1 MGLKYDAH
9 QFKRAGDRLNNSQKA
24 FKRYLIRDMEKLARL
39 VERLARAM
47 APLETGS
54 LESAIFAR
62 VVKEGYTGLRI
73 ELSVSGAKPR
83 EGNPGV
89 EVGDYAE
96 YMELGKYRLG
106 YLHKVRRVRVQLLR
120 KNLKQTQK
128 RQKKRQQ
135 SQHLWRRLKHRRQPH
150 QRPVPLH
157 LRMRLNY
164 QRLTLHR
171 VQTRQHH
178 QLQKLQIHVRQQKHQ
193 RQTQKRLKLLPNRVH
208 CLQTVRNL
216 RQKRQRARPQ

>member
-83 EGNPGV
+83 EGHPGV

-106 YLHKVRRVRVQLLR
+106 YLSRMKSGTNPPVAGVKPRVGPLFLERAVQISEKQFTQTIAEAAR
-120 KNLKQTQK
+120 KAGF
-128 RQKKRQQ
+128 
-135 SQHLWRRLKHRRQPH
+135 
-150 QRPVPLH
+150 
-157 LRMRLNY
+157 
-164 QRLTLHR
+164 
-171 VQTRQHH
+171 TRG
-178 QLQKLQIHVRQQKHQ
+178 
-193 RQTQKRLKLLPNRVH
+193 
-208 CLQTVRNL
+208 
-216 RQKRQRARPQ
+216 